1 MRYVLIG
8 VSIILS
14 VLLQVTIFP
23 SIPYIA
29 VTPNFLLMVTVAF
42 SIMYGQTYGIFI
54 GMICGFLLDIYSGT
68 MLGYCAF
75 IFICLGFF
83 CGSFTKLFSHEDYKL
98 PTAIILSADFVY
110 GAAVYVTSFLIGG
123 DISVMNALFYVIIP
137 EIVYTGL
144 VSVFL
149 YPLLVYFDRK
159 IREHSRTR
167 AKKFVAEK

>member
-68 MLGYCAF
+68 TLGYCAF
-75 IFICLGFF
+75 IFVCLGYA
-83 CGSFTKLFSHEDYKL
+83 CGTFSKSFSHEDYKL
-98 PTAIILSADFVY
+98 PTVLILSADFVY
-110 GAAVYVTSFLIGG
+110 GAAIYITSFLIGG
-123 DISVMNALFYVIIP
+123 GISVTSALFYIIIP

-149 YPLLVYFDRK
+149 YPVLVYFDRK
-159 IREHSRTR
+159 VREHSRRR